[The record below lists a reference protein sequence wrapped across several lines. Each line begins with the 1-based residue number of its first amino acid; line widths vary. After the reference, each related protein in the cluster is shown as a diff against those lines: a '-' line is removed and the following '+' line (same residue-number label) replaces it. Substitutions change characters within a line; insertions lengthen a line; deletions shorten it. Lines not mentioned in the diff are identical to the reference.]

1 MNKPKKMTKK
11 IYSTG
16 GSNFALLPKTIVDF
30 WNTEYIDISLVNGKL
45 VIEPNYEKAKEN
57 KKGA

>member
-1 MNKPKKMTKK
+1 MNKPKKITKK

-16 GSNFALLPKTIVDF
+16 GSNFILLPKDIIDF
-30 WNTEYIDISLVNGKL
+30 WNTEFLDISLVDNKF
-45 VIEPNYEKAKEN
+45 VIEPNYNKKTRK